1 MVTAASAGLSLRGAG
16 RLVVAVH
23 HVALLLLTMEAI
35 LPLWYRMSGRTVDPA
50 AGDPLTRTLLLVG
63 YVTVFPII
71 VRRAPWAFRALA
83 QEPVLLLLLLWA
95 FASVLWSSEPGVTAR
110 RWAGACLPVLY
121 ALALTLRFDGRALL
135 RLIGWALLV
144 AVAGSLAMVVAM
156 PDWGI
161 MGYPHEGA
169 WRGMFVHKNIL
180 GRYAALAVFFFPTL
194 ASLERSHMRV
204 FWIGSSLLSAIVLL
218 GSRSLSAIMLAIAGI
233 CIWLFFRTAS
243 PLHRF
248 WLLLSAILMIAAM
261 IAVVAIGSNYESAVT
276 AVGRDPTLT
285 GRIPLWLLL
294 LEMARER
301 IWLGYGYGAFWLG
314 LEGPSAYVWAA
325 LGWAVPHAHNGY
337 LDLLLDLGVIGLSLG
352 VFLLCT
358 CVTRLLAAYGRD
370 PSPEVVCW
378 LTVVAFLIGYNMV
391 ESGFLRSNSFLWILL
406 LLAVFTS
413 QRLSVR
419 DRDKAVAPGRQET
432 ISLVVHR

>member
-1 MVTAASAGLSLRGAG
+1 MVTVASAGLSLREAG
-16 RLVVAVH
+16 RLVVAVD
-23 HVALLLLTMEAI
+23 HVALLLLTMEAF
-35 LPLWYRMSGRTVDPA
+35 LPLWYAMSGRTVDPA
-50 AGDPLTRTLLLVG
+50 AGDLLTRTWLLVG
-63 YVTVFPII
+63 YVAVVPII
-71 VRRAPWAFRALA
+71 VRRAPRAFRALA

-95 FASVLWSSEPGVTAR
+95 FASILWSSEPGVTAR
-110 RWAGACLPVLY
+110 RWAGACLPLLY

-135 RLIGWALLV
+135 RLIGWPLLV

-169 WRGMFVHKNIL
+169 WRGMFVKKNVL
-180 GRYAALAVFFFPTL
+180 GRYAALAVFLFPTL
-194 ASLERSHMRV
+194 ASLDRRHMSV
-204 FWIGSSLLSAIVLL
+204 FWIASSLLSAVVLL
-218 GSRSLSAIMLAIAGI
+218 GSRSLSSIMLTIAGI
-233 CIWLFFRTAS
+233 CIWLFLRIAS

-248 WLLLSAILMIAAM
+248 WLLLSAIFMIAAM
-261 IAVVAIGSNYESAVT
+261 IAVVAIGHNYESAV
-276 AVGRDPTLT
+276 GRGPTLT

-301 IWLGYGYGAFWLG
+301 MWLRYGYGAFWIG
-314 LEGPSAYVWAA
+314 LEGPSAYVWVA

-337 LDLLLDLGVIGLSLG
+337 LDLLLEIGVIGLSLG

-358 CVTRLLAAYGRD
+358 SVAQLLAAYGRE

-406 LLAVFTS
+406 LLALFTS

-419 DRDKAVAPGRQET
+419 DTDKAVAQGRQET